1 MMRKDHVRFGG
12 GPGEKYA
19 PDSAQ
24 LACGL
29 PNEDA
34 GDTEGEGAR

>member
-1 MMRKDHVRFGG
+1 MMRKYHVRFGG

-19 PDSAQ
+19 PDDAQ

-29 PNEDA
+29 PNHY
-34 GDTEGEGAR
+34 GSGKRLI